1 MACCGGRAAEAQI
14 VRRRSDGGRRRV
26 ALRRLMATVLAGC
39 VVIAMVLSVLY
50 FGATR
55 RIASL
60 ESNPGSELP
69 PNVPGRF
76 VQVGGHRV
84 HVVERGE
91 GPPILLV
98 PGTGGTTLDWESS
111 IMEDLAKDHHV
122 VALDLYGMG
131 FSDRDDTFAYGLSL
145 WADQLVG
152 TLDALGL
159 DRVVVIGQ
167 SLGGAIA
174 LVFAGRYPSRVNRA
188 VSVDSGPWMPAFMLL
203 MVTPGIGETIL
214 ARSEY
219 WPERPDQPALYGERL
234 RAVFRIRGTR
244 RNLLRAI
251 RGEFLRD
258 GLTYIRTASRV
269 RCPTLLVHGAADDI
283 IPIKAAA
290 SLRRLVQDSE
300 MVILEGAGHF
310 SMQDAPQ
317 RFVYEVR
324 RFLQAADQERTH

>member
-1 MACCGGRAAEAQI
+1 MT
-14 VRRRSDGGRRRV
+14 
-26 ALRRLMATVLAGC
+26 LHKVLAAAIGG
-39 VVIAMVLSVLY
+39 ILLISLALSVLY
-50 FGATR
+50 LTAIH

-60 ESNPGSELP
+60 ETEAGDRLP

-76 VQVGGHRV
+76 VRIGRHRV

-91 GPPILLV
+91 GAAILLV
-98 PGTGGTTLDWESS
+98 PGTGGTTLDWETSVLD
-111 IMEDLAKDHHV
+111 DLGQDHRV

-131 FSDRDDTFAYGLSL
+131 FSDRDDTFAYGVSL
-145 WADQLVG
+145 WADQLAG

-159 DRVVVIGQ
+159 DRVSVIGQ

-214 ARSEY
+214 SRSDY
-219 WPERPDQPALYGERL
+219 WPERPDQPALYAERL
-234 RAVFRIRGTR
+234 RAVYRIRGTR

-258 GLTYIRTASRV
+258 GLTYFRAVSQV
-269 RCPTLLVHGAADDI
+269 QCPTLLVHGAADDI
-283 IPIKAAA
+283 IPLRAAA
-290 SLRRLVQDSE
+290 SLRRLVKGSE
-300 MVILEGAGHF
+300 LVVLDGAGHF
-310 SMQDAPQ
+310 SMQDAPR
-317 RFVYEVR
+317 RFVEEVR
-324 RFLQAADQERTH
+324 RFLDPPSGTAR